1 MGEVANRR
9 RVTRTEAPLSTLTG
23 AWADHATSTLSPPG
37 SSLRRLRKWLLRLG
51 AFKSSLCL
59 AFLAAGAS
67 LVIAMSMNMVFRPP
81 PSLVWF
87 TLTLSVGIPLIVA
100 PLPGWYVVR
109 LMFEAED
116 ARRAAERMAV
126 TDPLTL
132 AYNRRHFF
140 HVGERELQRSHA
152 TDGLLSV
159 LLLDVDNFKA
169 VNDQHGHAVGDLVLK
184 QVALACASGVRD
196 YDLLARFG
204 GEEFVALLPATGLP
218 EAAGVAERL
227 RCAVE
232 SLAIAGEGGVFIRP
246 TVSIG
251 VASVTLS
258 ARSLDSLLASADRAM
273 YVAKRSGRNRVIT
286 GTTLA

>member
-1 MGEVANRR
+1 MNRR
-9 RVTRTEAPLSTLTG
+9 RVTRIDAPLSTLSG
-23 AWADHATSTLSPPG
+23 AWADEPNAALGAPA
-37 SSLRRLRKWLLRLG
+37 SSLRRMRKWLLRLG
-51 AFKSSLCL
+51 AFKSALCL
-59 AFLAAGAS
+59 ALFAAGAS
-67 LVIAMSMNMVFRPP
+67 LAIALAMNLVFKPP
-81 PSLVWF
+81 HSLVWF

-159 LLLDVDNFKA
+159 LLLDVDNFKT
-169 VNDQHGHAVGDLVLK
+169 VNDQHGHAVGDRVLK
-184 QVALACASGVRD
+184 QVALACANGVRD
-196 YDLLARFG
+196 NDLLARFG
-204 GEEFVALLPATGLP
+204 GEEFVALLPATGLL

-232 SLAIAGEGGVFIRP
+232 SLAIAGEGDAVIRP

-258 ARSLDSLLASADRAM
+258 ASSLDSLLASADRAM
-273 YVAKRSGRNRVIT
+273 YMAKRSGRNRVIS
-286 GTTLA
+286 GTPPA